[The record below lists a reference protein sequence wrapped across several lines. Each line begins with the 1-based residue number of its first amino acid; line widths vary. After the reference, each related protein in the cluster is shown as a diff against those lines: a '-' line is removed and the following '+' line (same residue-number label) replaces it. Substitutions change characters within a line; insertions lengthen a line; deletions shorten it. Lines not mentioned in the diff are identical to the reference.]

1 LDKDAPQIEFPL
13 DVRNLQQKF
22 LECLIQGNESQAII
36 IISNLLYSTIS
47 KERILFD
54 IILPTLNILNDMY
67 SRGKISESE
76 KILIST
82 SAIDLV
88 LMTKFVSTLD
98 IPKLNASSIV
108 VSGSEEANYFAR
120 IASVI
125 LYLMGWHSLY
135 FGNVENKI
143 DPFFDIDIQRL
154 VTRKLK
160 SMNGLS
166 TVMIFSFNANTL
178 KFLSNTIKAL
188 RNKVENDL
196 RIAIYTNSDLLQES
210 QGMDV
215 DYCTTDLKAL
225 IDWAK
230 QEYHMS
236 S

>member
-1 LDKDAPQIEFPL
+1 
-13 DVRNLQQKF
+13 
-22 LECLIQGNESQAII
+22 
-36 IISNLLYSTIS
+36 
-47 KERILFD
+47 
-54 IILPTLNILNDMY
+54 MY
-67 SRGKISESE
+67 YRGKISESE

-98 IPKLNASSIV
+98 TPKLKAFSIV

-125 LYLMGWHSLY
+125 LYLMGWNSLY
-135 FGNVENKI
+135 LGNVENKI

-154 VTRKLK
+154 VTKKLK

-166 TVMIFSFNANTL
+166 VVMIFSFNVNTL
-178 KFLSNTIKAL
+178 KFLSNTMKVL

-196 RIAIYTNSDLLQES
+196 RIAIFTNSDLLQES
-210 QGMDV
+210 QDMDV

-225 IDWAK
+225 IDWTK
-230 QEYHMS
+230 GEYRTS

>member
-1 LDKDAPQIEFPL
+1 
-13 DVRNLQQKF
+13 

-98 IPKLNASSIV
+98 IPKLKASSIV

-120 IASVI
+120 IASVM
-125 LYLMGWHSLY
+125 LYLMGWNSLY
-135 FGNVENKI
+135 LGNVENKI

-166 TVMIFSFNANTL
+166 VVMIFSFNINTL
-178 KFLSNTIKAL
+178 KFLSNTIKVL
-188 RNKVENDL
+188 RKKVENDL
-196 RIAIYTNSDLLQES
+196 RIAIFTNNDLMQES
-210 QGMDV
+210 KGMDV
-215 DYCTTDLKAL
+215 DFCTTDLKAL
-225 IDWAK
+225 IVWIK
-230 QEYHMS
+230 EEYRMS